1 MTAHCPIPPAAS
13 ESRSTALRVTCGW
26 ISLSSSSHFP
36 LKLYSNWVNPVALR
50 PGRARLST
58 MPAPTGSMA
67 WAKTIGTVRLARCRA
82 WYVAPT
88 PAKTTSEP
96 SATSSSAYGRSR
108 ARSPAAQ
115 RYSIRALRPTAQP
128 ASCSPC
134 RNAARRICDSG
145 SSALVPMS
153 TPIRRMRSPCCA
165 CAASGNP
172 TAAPAEQ
179 RDELAPSDHSITSSA
194 RASNEGGISR
204 PRAFAVLRLMANS
217 YLVGACTG
225 RSAGFS
231 PLRMRST

>member
-1 MTAHCPIPPAAS
+1 
-13 ESRSTALRVTCGW
+13 
-26 ISLSSSSHFP
+26 
-36 LKLYSNWVNPVALR
+36 
-50 PGRARLST
+50 

-145 SSALVPMS
+145 FVRTGPHEHADPPHALALLRVARERP
-153 TPIRRMRSPCCA
+153 RRRARKS
-165 CAASGNP
+165 
-172 TAAPAEQ
+172 
-179 RDELAPSDHSITSSA
+179 RDELAPSHSITSSA
-194 RASNEGGISR
+194 RASSFAGTSR
-204 PRAFAVLRLMANS
+204 PSALAVLRLITISNF
-217 YLVGACTG
+217 VGCITG
-225 RSAGFS
+225 SSLGFS
-231 PLRMRST
+231 AFRIRPI